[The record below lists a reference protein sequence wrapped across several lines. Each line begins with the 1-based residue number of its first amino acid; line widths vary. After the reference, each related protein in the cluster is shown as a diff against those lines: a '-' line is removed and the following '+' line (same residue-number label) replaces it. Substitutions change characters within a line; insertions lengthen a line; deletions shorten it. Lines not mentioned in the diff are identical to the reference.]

1 MTFINRRIIRRPNL
15 FASSKRN
22 FGNLLTHYET
32 GQDAPPPDPTPDPT
46 TPISFTVSWATNGG
60 IIQANLI
67 GIQDGD
73 GTEVITLTRDDGSI
87 LATLTSGSLGN
98 HTLQHDEGTNYNTY
112 TYTIR
117 VDGAAQSTFS
127 RTYEP
132 DTPTFTTNFSSNSAK
147 SISCGVQNITN
158 PHNSFT
164 VKLAKLDGT
173 VLDTQVL
180 NDATTFFLLYTEMI
194 MERMTTK
201 CS

>member
-1 MTFINRRIIRRPNL
+1 MTFINRRIIKRPTL

-32 GQDAPPPDPTPDPT
+32 GQDAPPPDPPPDPT
-46 TPISFTVSWATNGG
+46 TPISFTVNWATNGG

-67 GIQDGD
+67 VIQDGD

-117 VDGAAQSTFS
+117 VDGAVQSTFT

-164 VKLAKLDGT
+164 VNET
-173 VLDTQVL
+173 CET
-180 NDATTFFLLYTEMI
+180 
-194 MERMTTK
+194 
-201 CS
+201 